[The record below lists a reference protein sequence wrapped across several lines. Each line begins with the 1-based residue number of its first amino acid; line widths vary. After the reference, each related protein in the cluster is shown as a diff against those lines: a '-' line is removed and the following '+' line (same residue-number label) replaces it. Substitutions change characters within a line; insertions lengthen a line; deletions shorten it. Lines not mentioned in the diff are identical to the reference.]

1 MTKDKKENIK
11 KTVRILMQLDEK
23 SLLLIDSGAK
33 LLAAYQNM
41 NREDVDSSSQSAADV
56 LLARNNL
63 ERNKAETEETSGE
76 RELVHQ

>member
-41 NREDVDSSSQSAADV
+41 NREAADSNSQAV
-56 LLARNNL
+56 
-63 ERNKAETEETSGE
+63 ETREK
-76 RELVHQ
+76 ELV